1 MLFHVNMEV
10 RIPHGVD
17 PEKIKQLGAME
28 HERARERELQ
38 LEGKWL
44 HLWRIVGKFANVSV
58 FDVETPAEL
67 QGRHP
72 SGKLDDVF
80 RQLTMEAA

>member
-1 MLFHVNMEV
+1 
-10 RIPHGVD
+10 VD
-17 PEKIKQLGAME
+17 AVCS
-28 HERARERELQ
+28 RAIIIAGGRV
-38 LEGKWL
+38 
-44 HLWRIVGKFANVSV
+44 IA
-58 FDVETPAEL
+58 DETPAEL

>member
-1 MLFHVNMEV
+1 MMGDCGRSL
-10 RIPHGVD
+10 
-17 PEKIKQLGAME
+17 L
-28 HERARERELQ
+28 
-38 LEGKWL
+38 LEPVL
-44 HLWRIVGKFANVSV
+44 SSAVIATAALSRFA
-58 FDVETPAEL
+58 DETPAEL